1 MKKRTVSMLLAGAMT
16 MSMISTAAAADD
28 NKTIQAV
35 GENGKT
41 AGSSDVK
48 LTGEVKDAAVLL
60 SVVVPT
66 VINFTVATSS
76 AEQGTTVAAK
86 GENDAVNTTAGEY
99 HVFTDLLSGEGTV
112 TNNSNVPVKLEIT
125 DISDDK
131 KLTTLMDLAMQS
143 DELSE
148 LTALKTPFD
157 TVNGD
162 YATNPILLASSI
174 PVNGGTTTLKV
185 VGKAGVGTKKGE
197 SGKTYGV
204 NLPSAT
210 YTVTATLKVSDAS
223 VVAGE

>member
-28 NKTIQAV
+28 KTIQAV
-35 GENGKT
+35 GDNGKT
-41 AGSSDVK
+41 ATSSDVK

-86 GENDAVNTTAGEY
+86 GENTSVNTTAGEY
-99 HVFTDLLSGEGTV
+99 HVFADLLSGEGTV

-125 DISDDK
+125 DISDEK

-185 VGKAGVGTKKGE
+185 VGKAGVGTKTGE
-197 SGKTYGV
+197 TGKTYGV